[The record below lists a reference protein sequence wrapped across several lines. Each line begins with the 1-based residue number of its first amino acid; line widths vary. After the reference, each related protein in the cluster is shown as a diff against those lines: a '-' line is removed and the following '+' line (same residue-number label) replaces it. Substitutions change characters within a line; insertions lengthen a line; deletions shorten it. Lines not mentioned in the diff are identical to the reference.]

1 MNPRCGTPETEL
13 IGLVD
18 EVNCPS
24 VETGTT
30 DGSSLKEC
38 VDAEDL

>member
-1 MNPRCGTPETEL
+1 MNPCGGTLETEL

-24 VETGTT
+24 VETGMM

-38 VDAEDL
+38 VHAEDL